1 MNAVASCMAISLLS
15 SSLQCYLPFKV
26 IVGVHI
32 PAVMF
37 LASVRSLLAL
47 YFYRDLPT
55 HRHCLSFAGAR
66 WPVCGGMQ

>member
-1 MNAVASCMAISLLS
+1 MISMHKLS
-15 SSLQCYLPFKV
+15 LLQCYLPFKV

-47 YFYRDLPT
+47 YFYRDLPAQRPRKIASVWGDAIA
-55 HRHCLSFAGAR
+55 HSGD
-66 WPVCGGMQ
+66 